1 MDRKRVSNMQDTIAA
16 IATSLGVGAISII
29 RVSGPDAISIVDKI
43 ATSNLLNKKSHTIN
57 YSYIKDGED
66 LVDEVLISIMKAP
79 KTFTKEDVVEI
90 NCHGGIATTKKVLE
104 LLLKNGARLAEP
116 GEFTK
121 RAFLNG
127 RIDLTEASAVMDL
140 IKVSSEEGI
149 KLAMANLKGS
159 TKEKI
164 RLLRAKIIDIISN
177 IEVNIDFPEYQ
188 DIEVVTTQ
196 KIKDLLEPLKKDLQ
210 EIITNSKNSK
220 VIKDGI
226 NVAIIGRPNVGKS
239 SILNK
244 LLGEEKAIVTDIPG
258 TTRDLV
264 EASIYFDGLRLNLM
278 DTAGI
283 RKTSDQVEKIG
294 VEKSIQS
301 IEAADLILL
310 VLNQNE
316 ALTKEDYE
324 LLDLTKDKKRI
335 FVLNKNDL
343 PKKIVLPNVEEDFN
357 LVTTSTISSDGL
369 KELTAMI
376 KKMFD
381 LNKIKTKD
389 FTYVSNLEQLNRL
402 EEANSLL
409 SSIEKGLD
417 NNLPIDML
425 EIDLK
430 EIFQILGEIIG
441 ETYTEELLDHIFKN
455 FCVGK

>member
-1 MDRKRVSNMQDTIAA
+1 
-16 IATSLGVGAISII
+16 
-29 RVSGPDAISIVDKI
+29 
-43 ATSNLLNKKSHTIN
+43 
-57 YSYIKDGED
+57 
-66 LVDEVLISIMKAP
+66 MKAP

-90 NCHGGIATTKKVLE
+90 NCHGGIATTKKILE

-283 RKTSDQVEKIG
+283 RKTSDQVEK
-294 VEKSIQS
+294 
-301 IEAADLILL
+301 
-310 VLNQNE
+310 
-316 ALTKEDYE
+316 
-324 LLDLTKDKKRI
+324 
-335 FVLNKNDL
+335 
-343 PKKIVLPNVEEDFN
+343 
-357 LVTTSTISSDGL
+357 
-369 KELTAMI
+369 
-376 KKMFD
+376 
-381 LNKIKTKD
+381 
-389 FTYVSNLEQLNRL
+389 
-402 EEANSLL
+402 
-409 SSIEKGLD
+409 
-417 NNLPIDML
+417 
-425 EIDLK
+425 
-430 EIFQILGEIIG
+430 
-441 ETYTEELLDHIFKN
+441 
-455 FCVGK
+455 

>member
-1 MDRKRVSNMQDTIAA
+1 
-16 IATSLGVGAISII
+16 
-29 RVSGPDAISIVDKI
+29 
-43 ATSNLLNKKSHTIN
+43 
-57 YSYIKDGED
+57 
-66 LVDEVLISIMKAP
+66 
-79 KTFTKEDVVEI
+79 
-90 NCHGGIATTKKVLE
+90 
-104 LLLKNGARLAEP
+104 
-116 GEFTK
+116 
-121 RAFLNG
+121 
-127 RIDLTEASAVMDL
+127 
-140 IKVSSEEGI
+140 
-149 KLAMANLKGS
+149 
-159 TKEKI
+159 
-164 RLLRAKIIDIISN
+164 
-177 IEVNIDFPEYQ
+177 
-188 DIEVVTTQ
+188 
-196 KIKDLLEPLKKDLQ
+196 
-210 EIITNSKNSK
+210 
-220 VIKDGI
+220 
-226 NVAIIGRPNVGKS
+226 
-239 SILNK
+239 
-244 LLGEEKAIVTDIPG
+244 
-258 TTRDLV
+258 
-264 EASIYFDGLRLNLM
+264 M

-301 IEAADLILL
+301 IDEADLIFL

-316 ALTKEDYE
+316 DLTKEDYE

-335 FVLNKNDL
+335 IVLNKNDL
-343 PKKIVLPNVEEDFN
+343 PKKISLPKFEEDLN
-357 LVTTSTISSDGL
+357 LVATSTISSDGL
-369 KELTAMI
+369 KELTSMI